1 MSIKKIE
8 AFEVNGI
15 VFTSEKEAMIYD
27 TKNEI
32 VNTLKKIEEI
42 DFITISTLNTFALE
56 ELRRIGRMADK
67 ILTA

>member
-15 VFTSEKEAMIYD
+15 VFTSEKEAIIYD
-27 TKNEI
+27 AKNEI
-32 VNTLKKIEEI
+32 VNTLKKIEEV
-42 DFITISTLNTFALE
+42 DFITISTLNTFTLE